1 MKNRFNW
8 SNFEL
13 EFLNSVLN
21 SPKTP
26 QASRPTFTAEESFEL
41 APFMDSIT
49 PYPTRQFVLD
59 YRGEI
64 ESQLFE
70 RNPQLVVSVFGTR
83 TYYNS
88 NSLLRELKNKKLGE
102 LLANRY
108 IVALYRIGLNAPD
121 WDMSEY
127 TRPVVLDLQ
136 KSAPINPALFD
147 FQTEAVNKLNA
158 FAQGSDHKSGFV
170 VIPTGG
176 GKTRVAVTFLLR
188 DLVSQGYQVIWL
200 VHRHLLIDQA
210 ADQFK
215 IMCPLIL
222 DKDPGR
228 KVFKMI
234 CSSGK
239 HGTIKAASK
248 KQDVMILSVQ
258 TAVRNLDF
266 LKNNLQQKVII
277 VVDEAHHTSA
287 PSYRRIVD
295 AIRKKRPDTLLLG
308 LTATPIRYTDSSTQD
323 LYRMFEGN
331 FIYEIGMSKLIKQ
344 GVLAQP
350 QFTHV
355 ATGIDFEPQITV
367 DEGKYIDRYG
377 ELPSS
382 LVNKIALSKQ
392 RNNIILQQYFQR
404 PYGKTLI
411 FALNIV
417 HAQMLTD
424 DLKKRHVNCGCV
436 FSGQENNDEVIREF
450 SDGRLDVLVNINI
463 LTEGSD
469 VPGIETVFLTR
480 PTQSEG
486 LLMQMIG
493 RGMRGTLA
501 GGTEHVEIVDFVDQW
516 DVFARWLDPEFALPD
531 GPEGP
536 TETGEVNRQELV
548 QIPWS
553 IIRAIYRDMGAV
565 GGHILES
572 QTIPVGWYA
581 LDDEGEPFTLLVF
594 ENQLSGYKE
603 MLRSQKYL
611 APGQDLSPGQILT
624 RFFSAMGAKP
634 TAHSIQVFWNHLRN
648 AGSIPHLFLFKDRRD
663 IDAYCMAQ
671 RLRDSS
677 ENLFQVADAVYR
689 DHEEM
694 ISELYGSLEEYR
706 EHIFKILNYNATPD
720 TAKIEE
726 MPLELVP
733 FKMDK
738 PHDLQALYAE
748 VQEEMRDPLGEC
760 AQDTGS
766 ILWTDKPFKSLFGR
780 YFGQSGNIEINCI
793 LNSTAVPREAVKYL
807 LYHEMLHRRY
817 WYHDKVFRTMEH
829 KYPNYT
835 ELEKFLDSDFGNFR
849 FDY

>member
-26 QASRPTFTAEESFEL
+26 QASRPTFTAEESYEL

-49 PYPTRQFVLD
+49 HYPTRQFVLD
-59 YRGEI
+59 YRWEI
-64 ESQLFE
+64 ESKLFY
-70 RNPQLVVSVFGTR
+70 RNPELVVSVFGTKK
-83 TYYNS
+83 NNNP
-88 NSLLRELKNKKLGE
+88 NSLLRELTAKKMGE

-108 IVALYRIGLNAPD
+108 IVALNRIGLNDPD

-127 TRPVVLDLQ
+127 TRPVVIDLQ
-136 KSAPINPALFD
+136 KSASIKPQLFN
-147 FQTEAVNKLNA
+147 FQAKAVDKLNDFVQNNA
-158 FAQGSDHKSGFV
+158 HKSGFV

-200 VHRHLLIDQA
+200 VHRHMLIDQA
-210 ADQFK
+210 ADQFR
-215 IMCPLIL
+215 IMSPLIL
-222 DKDPGR
+222 DKAPD
-228 KVFKMI
+228 KKMFKMI

-266 LKNNLQQKVII
+266 LKNNLKEKVII
-277 VVDEAHHTSA
+277 VVDEAHHTTA
-287 PSYRRIVD
+287 PSYQRIVD
-295 AIRKKRPDTLLLG
+295 AIRKKHPDTLLLG
-308 LTATPIRYTDSSTQD
+308 LTATPIRFTDSATQD

-331 FIYEIGMSKLIKQ
+331 FIYEIGMSKLIEQ
-344 GVLAQP
+344 GVLAKP
-350 QFTHV
+350 QFTHIE
-355 ATGIDFEPQITV
+355 TGVDFEPQISV

-377 ELPSS
+377 ELPPS

-392 RNNIILQQYFQR
+392 RNHVILQQYFQR

-424 DLKKRHVNCGCV
+424 DLKKRQVKCGCV
-436 FSGQENNDEVIREF
+436 YSGQANNDEVIREF
-450 SDGRLDVLVNINI
+450 ADGRLDVLVNINI

-493 RGMRGTLA
+493 RGMRGPLA

-516 DVFARWLDPEFALPD
+516 DVFARWLDPEFAL
-531 GPEGP
+531 
-536 TETGEVNRQELV
+536 TETREDLTEPMEYTRQELI

-553 IIRAIYRDMGAV
+553 IIRAIYRDMGSV
-565 GGHILES
+565 EGHILES
-572 QTIPVGWYA
+572 QTIPIGWYA

-603 MLRSQKYL
+603 MLRSRKEL
-611 APGQDLSPGQILT
+611 VLEPNLTLDQIIT
-624 RFFSAMGAKP
+624 RFFKGMGASPQRHGVK
-634 TAHSIQVFWNHLRN
+634 VFWNHLIN
-648 AGSIPHLFLFKDRRD
+648 AGGIPHLYLFKDRKD
-663 IDAYCMAQ
+663 VDVYYVAQ
-671 RLRDSS
+671 RLKDSG
-677 ENLFQVADAVYR
+677 ENLFEVADALYR

-694 ISELYGSLEEYR
+694 VQELYGPLEEYR
-706 EHIFKILNYNATPD
+706 ERIFKIINYNAAPD

-726 MPLELVP
+726 MPIELIP
-733 FKMDK
+733 FKMDN
-738 PHDLQALYAE
+738 PYDLSQLYLE
-748 VQEEMRDPLGEC
+748 VKEEMREHLGGCDEE
-760 AQDTGS
+760 TGS
-766 ILWTDKPFKSLFGR
+766 VMWTQKPFKNFFGR
-780 YFGQSGNIEINCI
+780 FFSESGNIEINCI
-793 LNSTAVPREAVKYL
+793 LNSSEVPREAIKYV
-807 LYHEMLHRRY
+807 LYHEMLHRGY
-817 WYHDKVFRTMEH
+817 WCHDKVFRTLEH
-829 KYPNYT
+829 KYPAYT
-835 ELEKFLDSDFGNFR
+835 EMEKFLDSDFGDFR